1 MTDRLPMFPLNAVLF
16 PGVTLPL
23 RVFEDRYR
31 AMVHHLLRQDEEHR
45 HFGSVAIR
53 VGYEVGETGAQSLYR
68 VGVKMLITEVERNDD
83 GSFDLEVLAVDR
95 IRMDTMDSS
104 GDFPVADVEDFLEDQ
119 VEVPSAVVESARG
132 IFTAYRAAL
141 HEFRDDPFTGSL
153 PKDPEFLS
161 WTISAT
167 TPLPMPDRQAL
178 LEAPDAGVRLGM
190 AIDLLRAELRAMNVI
205 PSLPATEV
213 ARTKWSPN

>member
-31 AMVHHLLRQDEEHR
+31 AMVNHLLMQDEEDR

-53 VGYEVGETGAQSLYR
+53 EGYEVGESGAQSLYR
-68 VGVKMLITEVERNDD
+68 VGVKLMITEAERNDD

-95 IRMDTMDSS
+95 IRMDTMESS
-104 GDFPVADVEDFLEDQ
+104 GDFPVADVEVLDEDQ
-119 VEVPSAVVESARG
+119 VDVPSTVVDTARG

-141 HEFRDDPFTGSL
+141 LEFRDDPFTGSL

-178 LEAPDAGVRLGM
+178 LEASDAGVRLGM